1 MLSRGGPGY
10 GEPMALWCFALAV
23 AGLVVDAD
31 EARARVDAGATVL
44 DARGTLDYL
53 AGHIPGAVRVDWR
66 IGVDGGPLSGQLGDP
81 VTVGARYAAL
91 GVDDRRP
98 VLVVGDWTARWG
110 EEARVAWDLVYLGH
124 PSVAVLEG
132 GMATWTGPLERGPV
146 TPVAGRLTVRVR
158 PEVRATRATVSAGGH
173 RLIDVRE
180 PDEYAG
186 ATRHGEA
193 VGGHIPG
200 AVNVPWR
207 QVDRAALPDGPLI
220 VYCTGGVR
228 SAFAWMRLTDAGRVV
243 ANYDGSWWE
252 WARAVKAGEVQ
263 AEANR

>member
-1 MLSRGGPGY
+1 MPL
-10 GEPMALWCFALAV
+10 CIVALAA
-23 AGLVVDAD
+23 AGLLVDAD
-31 EARARVDAGATVL
+31 AARARVEAGATVL
-44 DARGTLDYL
+44 DARGIFDHL

-66 IGVDGGPLSGQLGDP
+66 IGVDDGPLSGRLGDP

-91 GVDDRRP
+91 GVDDHRP
-98 VLVVGDWTARWG
+98 VLVVGDWTAGWG

-132 GMATWTGPLERGPV
+132 GMAAWTGSLERGPV
-146 TPVAGRLTVRVR
+146 RPVAGRFTVRVR
-158 PEVRATRATVSAGGH
+158 PELRATRATVSAGGH
-173 RLIDVRE
+173 RIIDVRE

-186 ATRHGEA
+186 ATPYGEA

-200 AVNVPWR
+200 AVNIPWR
-207 QVDRAALPDGPLI
+207 EVDRAPLPDGPLV

-228 SAFAWMRLTDAGRVV
+228 SAFAWMRLTDAGRTV

-252 WARAVKAGEVQ
+252 WARAAKAGEVRV
-263 AEANR
+263 EATR